1 MMMFPAAL
9 LLVITPSLAQNENAT
24 CKANGDCH
32 KIEDVIASDRK
43 ILGSPEFTDEM
54 AKTWAQADVV
64 VDDKY
69 LKIQGHPVMEAWEH
83 PYMRRLAEIA
93 SSNGGTVL
101 ELGFGMAISATY
113 MQNNKNSATKPLEVH
128 HIIDA
133 NIQQAARADKWAI
146 ETAKSKVVIHRGYSW
161 DVAPGLRDGF
171 FDGILYDT
179 YPLNKGKAGTHHRD
193 FIEDAARL
201 LKKGGKFT
209 YFCND
214 APKISDVDMGL
225 LRDAGFE
232 CTEEQ
237 VPTDT
242 PEDCQYWRHKYLI
255 APTCIK
261 K

>member
-1 MMMFPAAL
+1 MWKPLLMLLCVQALAEDKDKACDAKTGKCYTTDEIMAADRS
-9 LLVITPSLAQNENAT
+9 VI
-24 CKANGDCH
+24 
-32 KIEDVIASDRK
+32 
-43 ILGSPEFTDEM
+43 GSPEFTDEM
-54 AKTWAQADVV
+54 AKTWAQSDVDV
-64 VDDKY
+64 NETH

-83 PYMRRLAEIA
+83 PYMKRLAEIA
-93 SSNGGTVL
+93 TSGGGNVL

-113 MQNNKNSATKPLEVH
+113 IQNVAAKPLVSH

-146 ETAKSKVVIHRGYSW
+146 AKANSKVVIHRGYSW

-179 YPLNKGKAGTHHRD
+179 YPLQKGKAGTHHRD
-193 FIEDAARL
+193 FILDAARL
-201 LKKGGKFT
+201 LKKGGVFT

-214 APKISDVDMGL
+214 APKLHETDKQL
-225 LRDAGFE
+225 LLEAGFD

-237 VPTDT
+237 VPTET
-242 PEDCQYWRHKYLI
+242 PEDCEYWRHKYLI